1 MPRRPPINPE
11 GYYHVGTRGTYGMP
25 IFRDDRDRELF
36 LALYRRIST
45 KYEWIT
51 LTWALKRNH
60 HHFAVKLTDGGLS
73 EGMRELHGQYSRRLH
88 AELGLTN
95 LGHLV
100 RHGFFARE
108 AKTTDDVIDMC
119 RYVDLNGYRGVRA
132 AAKWEWCGYL
142 GTMGGEPPRPFHTP
156 SALLELLD
164 PNRLSARTKYA
175 EHVANEIAERA
186 RRPAKPPLP
195 TLLSSLVPSPNQG

>member
-1 MPRRPPINPE
+1 
-11 GYYHVGTRGTYGMP
+11 MP
-25 IFRDDRDRELF
+25 IFRDENDRELF
-36 LALYRRIST
+36 LRLYLRIST
-45 KYEWIT
+45 KYQWTT

-60 HHFAVKLTDGGLS
+60 HHFAVKLNDGGLS

-108 AKTTDDVIDMC
+108 ARTTDEVVDVC
-119 RYVDLNGYRGVRA
+119 RYVDLNGYRGPGR
-132 AAKWEWCGYL
+132 WSWCGYL
-142 GTMGGEPPRPFHTP
+142 ATMGGEPARPFHDPT
-156 SALLELLD
+156 ELLGLLD
-164 PNRLSARTKYA
+164 AKLLTARHKYA
-175 EHVANEIAERA
+175 VHVAKEIAERA
-186 RRPAKPPLP
+186 LRPPKQRLP